1 MAHTNVGAAGPHF
14 RGGKVKN
21 ADVAERLRLL
31 LIRLAAIA
39 ERCDDESIRYELRES
54 IEQLVQVIA
63 ALSGQAERG

>member
-1 MAHTNVGAAGPHF
+1 
-14 RGGKVKN
+14 VKN